1 MFRVTIITFFVSY
14 CVSLFSQPIYS
25 RVFEARKKN
34 VPLAIINDHKNY
46 FYLLRYNKVA
56 HDITIERRAKPS
68 AEILS
73 FTPLKL
79 DSLNADWF
87 DYEKLDHLFFEHNY
101 HTYFLFERV
110 LNSKKTIY
118 LKISD
123 TLGRSSGFMELA
135 SIEKEIGVI
144 EVNFEFK
151 RAENG
156 NLLLIASQLYG
167 NSVIKKTCLLFN
179 IDKRK
184 IIWAKK
190 LPIENPFTGYSTAF
204 ESNKNNELFYV
215 MIKSHV
221 SSYTRKYLN
230 QTQVMMPVF
239 FYDSLT
245 LVSFLSANKNNIKAK
260 LAISNL
266 SALSSIRLIPIDQ
279 EISVVAHFSKKGNNE
294 TLTPYF
300 LNQKF
305 STDLT
310 QEFYANILPMDT
322 ALIDRLTFYD
332 GSDHNS
338 ASEKEYKYLNK
349 FQNET
354 IDYQIS
360 ERKDD
365 YYYKELFVW
374 KNDLQT
380 GKIFHQKIIPRKVFS
395 FKGRTRFKN
404 IGIAMTFF
412 YDKSLAILVLESPLN
427 FSNEPGNFEYHR
439 FKKETNLW
447 RANIVMYKI
456 AADGSLKKKL
466 IYRNANFDAVPINY
480 QANEQKDLVLYLNN
494 GKSEKFL
501 ILKLDQL

>member
-1 MFRVTIITFFVSY
+1 MSTEPCCCCSSSVSEN
-14 CVSLFSQPIYS
+14 IY
-25 RVFEARKKN
+25 
-34 VPLAIINDHKNY
+34 
-46 FYLLRYNKVA
+46 
-56 HDITIERRAKPS
+56 
-68 AEILS
+68 
-73 FTPLKL
+73 
-79 DSLNADWF
+79 
-87 DYEKLDHLFFEHNY
+87 
-101 HTYFLFERV
+101 
-110 LNSKKTIY
+110 
-118 LKISD
+118 
-123 TLGRSSGFMELA
+123 
-135 SIEKEIGVI
+135 
-144 EVNFEFK
+144 
-151 RAENG
+151 
-156 NLLLIASQLYG
+156 
-167 NSVIKKTCLLFN
+167 
-179 IDKRK
+179 
-184 IIWAKK
+184 
-190 LPIENPFTGYSTAF
+190 
-204 ESNKNNELFYV
+204 
-215 MIKSHV
+215 KS
-221 SSYTRKYLN
+221 
-230 QTQVMMPVF
+230 
-239 FYDSLT
+239 
-245 LVSFLSANKNNIKAK
+245 
-260 LAISNL
+260 
-266 SALSSIRLIPIDQ
+266 
-279 EISVVAHFSKKGNNE
+279 
-294 TLTPYF
+294 YF

-360 ERKDD
+360 ERIDD

-404 IGIAMTFF
+404 IGTVMPFF

-427 FSNEPGNFEYHR
+427 FSNEPSNFDYHR